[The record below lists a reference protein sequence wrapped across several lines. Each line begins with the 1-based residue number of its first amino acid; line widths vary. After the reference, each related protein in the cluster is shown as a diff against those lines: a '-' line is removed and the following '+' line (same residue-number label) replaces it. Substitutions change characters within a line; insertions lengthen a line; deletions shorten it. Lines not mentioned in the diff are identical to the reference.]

1 MADLSI
7 FATDTETQRLPAGH
21 RFFEAGEDGEEMYV
35 VLSGEVEISLRGK
48 VLEIVRDGG
57 IFGEMALIDRQ
68 KRSADVVAKTDVKVA
83 VIDRKRFLFLLTRNP
98 YFAIEVM
105 TVMTERLRA
114 FDDRV

>member
-1 MADLSI
+1 MPDLSI
-7 FATDTETQRLPAGH
+7 FATDTETERFPAGH
-21 RFFEAGEDGEEMYV
+21 RFFEAGEDGDLMYV
-35 VLSGEVEISLRGK
+35 VLSGEVEINLRGK
-48 VLEIVRDGG
+48 VLETVHAGG

-68 KRSADVVAKTDVKVA
+68 KRSADVIAKTDVKVA

-114 FDDRV
+114 FDDKL

>member
-7 FATDTETQRLPAGH
+7 FATDTETQRFPAGH
-21 RFFEAGEDGEEMYV
+21 RFFAAGEDGELMYV
-35 VLSGEVEISLRGK
+35 VLSGEVEINLRDK
-48 VLEIVRDGG
+48 VLETVHAGG

-68 KRSADVVAKTDVKVA
+68 KRSADVLAKTDVKVA

-105 TVMTERLRA
+105 TVMTERLRR
-114 FDDRV
+114 FDDNI

>member
-7 FATDTETQRLPAGH
+7 FATDTQTQRLPAGH
-21 RFFEAGEDGEEMYV
+21 RFFAAGESGEEMY
-35 VLSGEVEISLRGK
+35 GDVEISLRGK
-48 VLEIVRDGG
+48 VLETVHAGG

-68 KRSADVVAKTDVKVA
+68 TRSADVVAKTDVKVA

-114 FDDRV
+114 FDDKL

>member
-1 MADLSI
+1 MPDLSI
-7 FATDTETQRLPAGH
+7 FANDSETTRLPAGH
-21 RFFEAGEDGEEMYV
+21 RFFAAGESGEEMYV

-48 VLEIVRDGG
+48 ILETVQAGG
-57 IFGEMALIDRQ
+57 IFGEMALIDRL

-105 TVMTERLRA
+105 TFMTERLRA
-114 FDDRV
+114 FDDKI

>member
-1 MADLSI
+1 MPDLSI
-7 FATDTETQRLPAGH
+7 FAADTETQRLPAGH
-21 RFFEAGEDGEEMYV
+21 RFFTAGEDGELMYV
-35 VLSGEVEISLRGK
+35 VLSGEVEVSLRGK
-48 VLEIVRDGG
+48 VLETVSAGG
-57 IFGEMALIDRQ
+57 IFGEMALVDRQ

-114 FDDRV
+114 FDDRI

>member
-7 FATDTETQRLPAGH
+7 FATDTGTQRLPAGH
-21 RFFEAGEDGEEMYV
+21 RFFTAGESGEEMYV
-35 VLSGEVEISLRGK
+35 VLGGEVEISLRGK
-48 VLEIVRDGG
+48 ILETVGPGG
-57 IFGEMALIDRQ
+57 VFGEMALIDRQ
-68 KRSADVVAKTDVKVA
+68 KRSADVVAKTDVRVA

-114 FDDRV
+114 FDDKL